1 MCSKKFWKNL
11 WKSSNQKELEK
22 KNTLLKLQISE
33 QLKTI
38 TDLKTSN
45 TVLKFNNEN
54 NKSKIKFLEN
64 KINKIE
70 IEKNTCK
77 EFRCDCTDLITVINE
92 QITEFLKGNK

>member
-54 NKSKIKFLEN
+54 NKSKTKLL
-64 KINKIE
+64 
-70 IEKNTCK
+70 C
-77 EFRCDCTDLITVINE
+77 L
-92 QITEFLKGNK
+92 